1 MTDRIY
7 AKKCNAQVLDAALRA
22 AAFLIEGVS
31 TSDNTTIVHLKD
43 GEAKDPGAVVAAHV
57 YTPPV
62 ERNWKAEYAA
72 AGTTTQKFSV
82 IAERLGLV

>member
-1 MTDRIY
+1 MIDKTY
-7 AKKCNAQVLDAALRA
+7 AKKCNAAVLDAALRA
-22 AAFLIEGVS
+22 AAFLTEGVS

-43 GEAKDPGAVVAAHV
+43 AEAKNPDAVVAAHV

-62 ERNWKAEYAA
+62 VRDWKAEWSA